1 MTDSEI
7 WKKGM
12 PTQLISWACC
22 NLSRKRE
29 KLHINPHM
37 LRHWFATDMV
47 RRNVPIHVIMRQM
60 RHKNINTTMRI
71 YAQVHS
77 SDFVDA
83 MPVRPQDKAEPTAKI
98 IQLVRK

>member
-1 MTDSEI
+1 
-7 WKKGM
+7 
-12 PTQLISWACC
+12 
-22 NLSRKRE
+22 
-29 KLHINPHM
+29 
-37 LRHWFATDMV
+37 
-47 RRNVPIHVIMRQM
+47 M